1 MIEIINNYKDYLLQN
16 DKSENTVY
24 AYVTDVNL
32 YSKYLEKKE
41 MNLYTSDNVA
51 IMGYIQHLLNQGK
64 SERSINRIVISLRS
78 FYGYL
83 KSRSLVNDIPK
94 ISYKSSR
101 TTKKLPQILTVEEVD
116 KIIRSVDKDG
126 PKGIRDNALLELMY
140 ATGMKVSELIS
151 VNVEDVNLDLSFLK
165 CIPSLLIQYLTSWLF
180 PLSVKCIDN
189 KHFERLIPI
198 GRSACRAIE
207 EYLAIRD
214 QVADAGVTNLFVNLN
229 GQKLTRQ
236 GIWRIVKEYSHR
248 AGIDKDVNL
257 NTFRHSF
264 AVHLL
269 QNGANVRA
277 VQKLLGNQVLTYMDT
292 YYEIINSDKI
302 NLIYRNTHPRA

>member
-101 TTKKLPQILTVEEVD
+101 TTKKLPQILTVDEVD

-151 VNVEDVNLDLSFLK
+151 VNVEDVNLDLAF
-165 CIPSLLIQYLTSWLF
+165 
-180 PLSVKCIDN
+180 VKCIDN

>member
-101 TTKKLPQILTVEEVD
+101 TTKKLPQILTVDEVD

-151 VNVEDVNLDLSFLK
+151 VNVEDVNLDLSF
-165 CIPSLLIQYLTSWLF
+165 
-180 PLSVKCIDN
+180 VKCIDN

-214 QVADAGVTNLFVNLN
+214 QVADVGVTNLFVNLN

>member
-126 PKGIRDNALLELMY
+126 PKVIRDNELLDLMY

-151 VNVEDVNLDLSFLK
+151 VNVEDVNLDLSF
-165 CIPSLLIQYLTSWLF
+165 
-180 PLSVKCIDN
+180 VKCIDN

>member
-1 MIEIINNYKDYLLQN
+1 MIEILNNYKDYLLQN

-32 YSKYLEKKE
+32 YTKFLEKKK
-41 MNLYTSDNVA
+41 MNLYSSDNVV
-51 IMGYIQHLLNQGK
+51 IMAYIQHLLNQGK

-83 KSRSLVNDIPK
+83 KSKSLVTDVPK
-94 ISYKSSR
+94 ITYKSSR
-101 TTKKLPQILTVEEVD
+101 NTKKLPQILTVEEVD

-151 VNVEDVNLDLSFLK
+151 LNVEDVNLDLAF
-165 CIPSLLIQYLTSWLF
+165 
-180 PLSVKCIDN
+180 VKCVDN
-189 KHFERLIPI
+189 KHLERLIPI

-207 EYLAIRD
+207 EYLKIRD
-214 QVADAGVTNLFVNLN
+214 QIAEVGVTTLFVNLN
-229 GQKLTRQ
+229 GHKLTRQ

-264 AVHLL
+264 AVHML

-302 NLIYRNTHPRA
+302 NLIYRNSHPRA

>member
-151 VNVEDVNLDLSFLK
+151 VNVEDVNLDLSF
-165 CIPSLLIQYLTSWLF
+165 
-180 PLSVKCIDN
+180 VKCIDN

-214 QVADAGVTNLFVNLN
+214 KVADAGVTNLFVNLN

>member
-1 MIEIINNYKDYLLQN
+1 MIEIINKYKNYLLQN

-32 YSKYLEKKE
+32 YTKFLDKKE
-41 MNLYTSDNVA
+41 MELYSSDNTAVMA
-51 IMGYIQHLLNQGK
+51 YIEYLLNQGK

-83 KSRSLVNDIPK
+83 KSKSLVTDIPK
-94 ISYKSSR
+94 INYKSSR
-101 TTKKLPQILTVEEVD
+101 NTKKLPQILTVEEVD

-140 ATGMKVSELIS
+140 ATGMKVSELIGIK
-151 VNVEDVNLDLSFLK
+151 VEDVNLDLSF
-165 CIPSLLIQYLTSWLF
+165 
-180 PLSVKCIDN
+180 VKCTDN
-189 KHFERLIPI
+189 KHYERLIPI

-207 EYLAIRD
+207 DYLNIRD
-214 QVADAGVTNLFVNLN
+214 QVAETGVNNLFVNLN

-248 AGIDKDVNL
+248 AGINKDVNL

-264 AVHLL
+264 AVHML

-302 NLIYRNTHPRA
+302 NLIYKKSHPRA

>member
-1 MIEIINNYKDYLLQN
+1 MIEIINKYKNYLLQN

-32 YSKYLEKKE
+32 YTKFLDKKE
-41 MNLYTSDNVA
+41 MELYSSDNTAVMA
-51 IMGYIQHLLNQGK
+51 YIEYLLNQGK

-83 KSRSLVNDIPK
+83 KSKSLVTDIPK
-94 ISYKSSR
+94 INYKSSR
-101 TTKKLPQILTVEEVD
+101 NNKKLPQILTVEEVD

-140 ATGMKVSELIS
+140 ATGMKVSELIGIK
-151 VNVEDVNLDLSFLK
+151 VEDVNLDLSF
-165 CIPSLLIQYLTSWLF
+165 
-180 PLSVKCIDN
+180 VKCTDN
-189 KHFERLIPI
+189 KHYERLIPI

-207 EYLAIRD
+207 DYLSIRD
-214 QVADAGVTNLFVNLN
+214 QVAETGVNNLFVNLN

-248 AGIDKDVNL
+248 AGINKDVNL

-264 AVHLL
+264 AVHML

-302 NLIYRNTHPRA
+302 NLIYKKSHPRA